1 MVLRHIVS
9 KPKLFSILLF
19 LSLLLPAV
27 MGADPLPPELEES
40 YQKFREVAMPE
51 LESFINVRSYSL
63 ENITLLMKEMSYHD
77 AGILNATNSEMGKR
91 YGIDATNSTK
101 IAAEYLRKEVIEPL
115 KTARSVTLETGEVLT
130 FEELSRDA
138 LLELLLYYVRD
149 NIKMAGPEDVP
160 ESERWQA
167 NIPALR
173 NFVVS
178 KDKIVQFPSETV
190 FLGRGGICYDKA
202 LLLGTLL
209 KMEGY
214 DVAYGYYASW
224 VLNLGPFG
232 SIRMPGYHSYVVVRD
247 EGWGIGDWVIEGAK
261 DMNGKEMDGKWIVLD
276 PLYSPSYAPKMQM
289 IGEHRPIKFAETPPW
304 AQILIEEEGGKV
316 LPSDLVFRI

>member
-1 MVLRHIVS
+1 MLRHTAS
-9 KPKLFSILLF
+9 KLSILLSLFF
-19 LSLLLPAV
+19 LMPAV
-27 MGADPLPPELEES
+27 MGADPLPPELEEN

-51 LESFINVRSYSL
+51 LESFMDMRSYSL
-63 ENITLLMKEMSYHD
+63 EDITLLMKEMSYHD
-77 AGILNATNSEMGKR
+77 AGILNATNSEMENR

-101 IAAEYLRKEVIEPL
+101 VAAEYLKREVIDPL
-115 KTARSVTLETGEVLT
+115 KTTRSVTLETGEVIA
-130 FEELSRDA
+130 FEDLSEAA
-138 LLELLLYYVRD
+138 LLELLFYQVRD

-167 NIPALR
+167 NIPGLK

-178 KDKIVQFPSETV
+178 EEKIVQFPCETV

-224 VLNLGPFG
+224 VLNIGPFG
-232 SIRMPGYHSYVVVRD
+232 SIRMPGYHSYVIVKD
-247 EGWGIGDWVIEGAK
+247 EGWGIGDWVIEGAR

-276 PLYSPSYAPKMQM
+276 PLYSPSFAPKMQM
-289 IGEHRPIKFAETPPW
+289 IGEHKPVKFAETPPW
-304 AQILIEEEGGKV
+304 AKILIEEQGGKV
-316 LPSDLVFRI
+316 LPSELVFRI